1 MSDLPTIYLARHG
14 ETEWSKSGQHTGRTD
29 LPLTG
34 PGEESARKLG
44 ERLKGIKFDHL
55 FTSPLSRA
63 RRTAEL
69 AGYSPIVDP
78 DLLEWNYGEFE
89 GLKSKE
95 IAVKRPGW
103 NLFRDGAPG
112 GETPEEVTARVDRL
126 VNKLKGLNGNVI
138 CFAHGH
144 ILRTIGARW
153 IGYPV
158 TLATSMLLSTATLCI
173 LGFNHHNIDEPAIQ
187 VWNS

>member
-1 MSDLPTIYLARHG
+1 MSALPTVYLARHG

-29 LPLTG
+29 LALTG
-34 PGEESARKLG
+34 PGEASARQLG
-44 ERLKGIKFDHL
+44 ERLAGIKFDHL

-69 AGYSPIVDP
+69 AGFAPVVDP
-78 DLLEWNYGEFE
+78 DLLEWHYGDFE
-89 GLKSKE
+89 GLKSSE

-112 GETPEEVTARVDRL
+112 GETPDEVTARVDRL
-126 VNKLKGLNGNVI
+126 VTKLKGLHGNVI

-144 ILRTIGARW
+144 ILRVIAARW
-153 IGYPV
+153 IGHPV
-158 TLATSMLLSTATLCI
+158 TLATSMLLSTATLSV
-173 LGFNHHNIDEPAIQ
+173 LSFNHHNLAEPAIK

>member
-1 MSDLPTIYLARHG
+1 MSALPTVYLARHG

-29 LPLTG
+29 LPLTVV
-34 PGEESARKLG
+34 GEDSARKLG
-44 ERLKGIKFDHL
+44 ERLAGLQFEYL

-69 AGYSPIVDP
+69 AGFSPVVDP
-78 DLLEWNYGEFE
+78 DLLEWHYGDFE
-89 GLKSKE
+89 GLKSAE
-95 IAVKRPGW
+95 IAIRKPGW

-112 GETPEEVTARVDRL
+112 GESPEEVIARVDRL
-126 VNKLKGLNGNVI
+126 VTKLKGLTGNVI

-144 ILRTIGARW
+144 ILRVIAARW
-153 IGYPV
+153 IGQPV
-158 TLATSMLLSTATLCI
+158 TLATSMLLSTATLSV
-173 LGFNHHNIDEPAIQ
+173 LSFNHHNLAEPAIK

>member
-44 ERLKGIKFDHL
+44 SRLAGITFDHL

-69 AGYSPIVDP
+69 AGYNPVVDP
-78 DLLEWNYGEFE
+78 DLLEWHYGEFE

-95 IAVKRPGW
+95 IALKRPGW

-144 ILRTIGARW
+144 ILRTIAARW

-158 TLATSMLLSTATLCI
+158 TLATSMLLGTATLSI
-173 LGFNHHNIDEPAIQ
+173 LGFNHHNLAEPAIQ